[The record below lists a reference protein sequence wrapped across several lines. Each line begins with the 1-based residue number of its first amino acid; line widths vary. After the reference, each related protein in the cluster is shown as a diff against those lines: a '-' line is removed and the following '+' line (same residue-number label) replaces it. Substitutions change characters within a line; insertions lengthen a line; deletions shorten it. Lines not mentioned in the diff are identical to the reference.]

1 MCLIKNSAISHPPF
15 RIIHSEA
22 CAQSFMDLAGSGP
35 HSRTDAS
42 GEKLQRADAWR
53 LLFLPSVVDDD
64 LHYENYPFAPW
75 EPIGTSSV
83 QNSVAR
89 IRIHVLLKTPSKL
102 PTLDL
107 AARRRFDLG

>member
-1 MCLIKNSAISHPPF
+1 
-15 RIIHSEA
+15 
-22 CAQSFMDLAGSGP
+22 MDLASSSP

-42 GEKLQRADAWR
+42 GEKLRRADAWR
-53 LLFLPSVVDDD
+53 LLFLPSVVNDD
-64 LHYENYPFAPW
+64 LHYENYPFAPL
-75 EPIGTSSV
+75 EPVGTSSV

-89 IRIHVLLKTPSKL
+89 IRIHVLFKTSSKL

>member
-1 MCLIKNSAISHPPF
+1 
-15 RIIHSEA
+15 
-22 CAQSFMDLAGSGP
+22 MDLAGSGP

-89 IRIHVLLKTPSKL
+89 IRIHVLFKTPSKL